1 MATAY
6 LLFKYDDNTIEALM
20 QYFKIDRHSELVDFF
35 VLTKKRS
42 PLRPVGKP
50 IHLA

>member
-6 LLFKYDDNTIEALM
+6 LHMKYGDPEYDDNTIEALM
-20 QYFKIDRHSELVDFF
+20 QYFKIDRYSELVDFF

-42 PLRPVGKP
+42 P
-50 IHLA
+50 